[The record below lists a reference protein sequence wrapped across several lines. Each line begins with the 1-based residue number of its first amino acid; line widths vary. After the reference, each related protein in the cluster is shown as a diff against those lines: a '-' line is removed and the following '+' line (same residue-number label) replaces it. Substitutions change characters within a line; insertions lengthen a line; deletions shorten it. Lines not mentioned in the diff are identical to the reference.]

1 MEGRGREGISGLTEE
16 GPSSPEGEPQPFMLT
31 QNPWGPLHHSDS
43 HRQDSLSS
51 SGKSCLV

>member
-31 QNPWGPLHHSDS
+31 QNPWGPLHHS
-43 HRQDSLSS
+43 
-51 SGKSCLV
+51 GFP